1 MAAGDRIHLRDLR
14 VRAIV
19 GIHPWEREKPQE
31 LILNLTLYRD
41 LDAAADSD
49 AIGDTVHYG
58 ALAKAVAAH
67 AQSAGHRLI
76 ETLARELARIAL
88 EHGAERVVVRVDKP
102 WAVENAAAASVE
114 LERSRADFEGLR

>member
-19 GIHPWEREKPQE
+19 GIHPWEREKPQD
-31 LILNLTLYRD
+31 LVINLTLFGD
-41 LDAAADSD
+41 LERAATSD
-49 AIGDTVHYG
+49 EIGDTVHYG
-58 ALAKAVAAH
+58 TLARAVVAH

-88 EHGAERVVVRVDKP
+88 DLGAERVIVRVDKP
-102 WAVENAAAASVE
+102 LAVEHAAAASVE
-114 LERSRADFEGLR
+114 IERSRADFAPRG

>member
-1 MAAGDRIHLRDLR
+1 MASGDRIHLRDLR

-31 LILNLTLYRD
+31 LVINLTLYGD
-41 LDAAADSD
+41 LEKAATTD

-58 ALAKAVAAH
+58 TLAKAVVAH

-88 EHGAERVVVRVDKP
+88 EQGAERVVVRIDKP
-102 WAVENAAAASVE
+102 WAVEHAAAASVE
-114 LERSRADFEGLR
+114 LERSRADFERLG

>member
-1 MAAGDRIHLRDLR
+1 MAAGDRIHLKDLR

-31 LILNLTLYRD
+31 LVINLTLFGD
-41 LDAAADSD
+41 LERAAASD
-49 AIGDTVHYG
+49 EIGDTVHYG
-58 ALAKAVAAH
+58 TLARAVVAH

-88 EHGAERVVVRVDKP
+88 EQGAERVIVRVDKP
-102 WAVENAAAASVE
+102 WAVEQAAAACVE
-114 LERSRADFEGLR
+114 LERSRADFKPRG

>member
-19 GIHPWEREKPQE
+19 GIHPWEREKPQD
-31 LILNLTLYRD
+31 LVINLTLFGD
-41 LDAAADSD
+41 LERAATSD
-49 AIGDTVHYG
+49 EIGDTVHYG
-58 ALAKAVAAH
+58 TLARAVVAH

-88 EHGAERVVVRVDKP
+88 DLGAERVIVRVDKP
-102 WAVENAAAASVE
+102 WAVEHAAAASVE
-114 LERSRADFEGLR
+114 IERSRADFAPRG

>member
-14 VRAIV
+14 VRAVV

-31 LILNLTLYRD
+31 LVLNLTLYRD
-41 LDAAADSD
+41 LDAAAASD
-49 AIGDTVHYG
+49 EIGDTVHYG